1 LNFKRE
7 KIMKLTRITIILV
20 TVLFFTNNLSAE
32 EQLLTI
38 IHTNDM
44 HSHVQGF
51 SPEIDYRPFAIDEDK
66 TLGGWSRVA
75 TVIKNIKKERFQPV
89 LVVDAG
95 DYTMG
100 SLFHM
105 LNREEAFELRLLS
118 AMGYDVVT
126 LGNHEF
132 DLKPAGLAATLKTVK
147 LRGPVPQIVFA
158 GAVFDRKNPI
168 LASLENAFLEAG
180 VKNYTVL
187 ERGKIRIGIFGMLG
201 KDAIEVSPFAKPLTF
216 RDPVDVARDMVDV
229 LRNREK
235 VDLVIC
241 LSHGGLNDDPKKS
254 EDELLA
260 RKVKGIDVIVSGHT
274 HTKLDK
280 SINVNGTIIVQAWCY
295 GKQVGVL
302 DIAVNSGKVQLKKYT
317 VVPVNSSIAGD
328 EKIQA
333 MIDAFKQMINRR
345 LLAPARLSYDQ
356 VIAETKFDLSIRNDE
371 SPLGNLLAD
380 SIRWYVN
387 SVDSDI
393 NDPSSRVV
401 VAVESNGVIRDD
413 LLRGVT
419 GKVTVGDLFR
429 TIPLGIGVDNTMAY
443 PLLSFYLYGYELKKA
458 LEILTSIRPIKGDDY
473 YLQISGLRFTY
484 NPRRIIF
491 DRVTDIETGSEEEGY
506 QPLDYSKSNKK
517 LYRVAANIYNASFL
531 KLVGSFTYSML
542 EIVPKD
548 KNGRPL
554 AKLSAALVDGNK
566 SLPGIQE
573 LKEWQGVI
581 QYVRSFPDT
590 NVNGLPDIPEKYR
603 GKLGRIVEKPSIN
616 PVNLVSRGSE
626 PTIIVLAAIGLVAFL
641 LIMTVMLILLRRK
654 AKKAG
659 ISVYKR

>member
-1 LNFKRE
+1 
-7 KIMKLTRITIILV
+7 MKLTRITIILV

-491 DRVTDIETGSEEEGY
+491 DRVTDIETGTEEEGY
-506 QPLDYSKSNKK
+506 RPLDYSKSNKK